1 MPRRWATFL
10 DSSAMTE
17 WHHRWDRMWV
27 CLNTSPWDALL
38 IVFLLLRLNLRQ
50 RKHPTPW
57 EPEEQHVFL
66 CNSKWWWGAEITH
79 VSPGFPTFLLKFGT
93 SDKEAGLIFFQALKC
108 WAKFFFMKLRFS
120 LMTAQF
126 PKSGCQH
133 VTTSTWGPNWFC
145 IELFSPKP
153 PKQVNEAEST
163 CKWEKPGER
172 RGKL

>member
-17 WHHRWDRMWV
+17 WRHRWDRMWV

-57 EPEEQHVFL
+57 EPEEQHIFL

-93 SDKEAGLIFFQALKC
+93 SDKEAGLIFFFRLWSAGLS
-108 WAKFFFMKLRFS
+108 FS
-120 LMTAQF
+120 SWSWDLAWWQL
-126 PKSGCQH
+126 
-133 VTTSTWGPNWFC
+133 N
-145 IELFSPKP
+145 SPSLA
-153 PKQVNEAEST
+153 VNMLLHLHEDQTDSV
-163 CKWEKPGER
+163 
-172 RGKL
+172 